1 MDILRAEFCTAV
13 YGYMFPHLIQFT
25 HLDSW
30 APVFPVFFMVV
41 WLDDSA
47 LNFSSISSWYS
58 SETTACS
65 SVISTGDWFF
75 AAHSGYEA
83 AQPLGPWLPAGMKTA
98 KKTLMKNLD
107 LSPPASAFVQEM
119 WPQYTVD
126 NIINTATAALLQ
138 QQRQLGFNMP
148 LMVI

>member
-1 MDILRAEFCTAV
+1 MDILRAAFCTAV
-13 YGYMFPHLIQFT
+13 YGCMFPHLIQFT
-25 HLDSW
+25 HLDSR

-83 AQPLGPWLPAGMKTA
+83 AQPLGPWLPAEMKTA

-107 LSPPASAFVQEM
+107 LSPPECAFV
-119 WPQYTVD
+119 
-126 NIINTATAALLQ
+126 
-138 QQRQLGFNMP
+138 
-148 LMVI
+148 